1 MNISFDYYRIFY
13 YVAKYQ
19 NVTQAARMLM
29 CNQPNVTRV
38 IRQLESELGCTL
50 FVRSNRGMK
59 LTPEGEK
66 LYNRARIA
74 VEQLEL
80 AEAELSGDRALQSGL
95 VSVGATEVALRTFLL
110 PVLNEYRRRYPGVRL
125 NIANYTTIQAITALK
140 SSMVDIAIVTTPTGK
155 IKGLRSHTLKEVQ
168 EVAVCGDYF
177 QSLAAKPIT
186 LAELSAYP
194 LVSLGPHSMT
204 YEMYSRWFS
213 EHGLPFAPAIEA
225 ATADQILPM
234 VQNNLGIGFAPEEFL
249 TDHFHPNVFR
259 LTIQEVIPSRS
270 VVLLKRDDGILSI
283 AARMLEQLM
292 MEFTNL

>member
-1 MNISFDYYRIFY
+1 MNISFEYYRIFY

-19 NVTQAARMLM
+19 NVTQAARMLI

-38 IRQLESELGCTL
+38 IRQLENELGCAL

-66 LYNRARIA
+66 LYSRARIA

-95 VSVGATEVALRTFLL
+95 VSIGATEVALRTFLL

-125 NIANYTTIQAITALK
+125 NIANYTTTQAITALK
-140 SSMVDIAIVTTPTGK
+140 SSLVDIAIVTTPTGE
-155 IKGLRSHTLKEVQ
+155 IKGLRSHTLKDVQ

-177 QSLAAKPIT
+177 QALTEQPIT
-186 LAELSAYP
+186 LTELSDYP
-194 LVSLGPHSMT
+194 LVSLGPRSMT
-204 YEMYSRWFS
+204 YELYSRWFS
-213 EHGLPFAPAIEA
+213 EHGLPFTPAIEA

-234 VQNNLGIGFAPEEFL
+234 VQNNLGVGFVPEAFL
-249 TDHFHPNVFR
+249 EGQSQPSVFR
-259 LTIQEVIPSRS
+259 LTIQEAIPSRS
-270 VVLLKRDDGILSI
+270 VVLLKRDDGVLSI

-292 MEFTNL
+292 LEAVSE

>member
-1 MNISFDYYRIFY
+1 MNINFDYYRTFY

-38 IRQLESELGCTL
+38 IRQLENELGCAL

-66 LYNRARIA
+66 LYSRARIA

-95 VSVGATEVALRTFLL
+95 VSIGATEVALRTFLL

-125 NIANYTTIQAITALK
+125 KIANYTTTQAITALK
-140 SSMVDIAIVTTPTGK
+140 NSLVDIAIVTTPTGE
-155 IKGLRSHTLKEVQ
+155 IKGLRSHTLKDVQ

-177 QSLAAKPIT
+177 RALAAQPIT
-186 LAELSAYP
+186 LTELADYP
-194 LVSLGPHSMT
+194 LVSLGPRSMT
-204 YEMYSRWFS
+204 YELYSHWFS
-213 EHGLPFAPAIEA
+213 EHGLPFTPAIEA

-234 VQNNLGIGFAPEEFL
+234 VQNNLGVGFVPEAFL
-249 TDHFHPNVFR
+249 EGQSQPSVFR
-259 LTIQEVIPSRS
+259 LTMQETIPSRS
-270 VVLLKRDDGILSI
+270 VALLKRDDGVLSI
-283 AARMLEQLM
+283 AAKMLEQLM
-292 MEFTNL
+292 LEAVNK